1 MKDSY
6 TQQQLPTNSN
16 SNLKLNA
23 YQSHLVE
30 THYSIVNSTAKA
42 LLCQQTGFHNLTE
55 SDLLDAGYE
64 ALVSAACHYDSTRNA
79 SFKTYASRCIWHA
92 MVAEI
97 RNMVPVKVYDSESRT
112 GLVRSDEADGEA
124 KLLELADLLGYWE
137 SEQRRIKETV
147 AELMTH
153 LSTDERWLLR
163 CYYGFDD
170 EAMTLQ
176 GIANLLLISPQAVH
190 KRIKHVHD
198 KLRKLVMDS
207 RPYYLMCA

>member
-1 MKDSY
+1 ME
-6 TQQQLPTNSN
+6 NN
-16 SNLKLNA
+16 M
-23 YQSHLVE
+23 LVE
-30 THYSIVNSTAKA
+30 NHIGLVSLTAKQMMKKNA
-42 LLCQQTGFHNLTE
+42 NCDWLTE
-55 SDLLDAGYE
+55 DDLIGAGFE
-64 ALVSAACHYDSTRNA
+64 ALVAAARTYDAERNV
-79 SFKTYASRCIWHA
+79 SFKTYATTCIKNA

-97 RNMVPVKVYDSESRT
+97 RNMFPVKVYDSESRT

-124 KLLELADLLGYWE
+124 KLYELADLLGYWE
-137 SEQRRIKETV
+137 SEQRRMKETV

-207 RPYYLMCA
+207 RPYYRMCA

>member
-1 MKDSY
+1 ME
-6 TQQQLPTNSN
+6 NN
-16 SNLKLNA
+16 M
-23 YQSHLVE
+23 LVE
-30 THYSIVNSTAKA
+30 NHIGLVSLTAKQMMKKNA
-42 LLCQQTGFHNLTE
+42 NCDWLTE
-55 SDLLDAGYE
+55 DDLIGAGFE
-64 ALVSAACHYDSTRNA
+64 ALVAAARTYDAERNV
-79 SFKTYASRCIWHA
+79 SFKTYATTCIKNA

-97 RNMVPVKVYDSESRT
+97 RNMFPVKVYDSESRT

-124 KLLELADLLGYWE
+124 KLHELADLLGYWE
-137 SEQRRIKETV
+137 TEQRRMKETV

-207 RPYYLMCA
+207 RPYYQMCA

>member
-1 MKDSY
+1 M
-6 TQQQLPTNSN
+6 
-16 SNLKLNA
+16 
-23 YQSHLVE
+23 LVE
-30 THYSIVNSTAKA
+30 NHIGLVSLTAKQMMKKNA
-42 LLCQQTGFHNLTE
+42 NCDWLTE
-55 SDLLDAGYE
+55 DDLIGAGFE
-64 ALVSAACHYDSTRNA
+64 ALVAAARTYDAERNV
-79 SFKTYASRCIWHA
+79 SFKTYATTCIKNA
-92 MVAEI
+92 MVTEI
-97 RNMVPVKVYDSESRT
+97 RNMFPVKVYDSESRT

-124 KLLELADLLGYWE
+124 KLHELADLLGYWE

-147 AELMTH
+147 AELMTL

-207 RPYYLMCA
+207 RPYYRMCA

>member
-1 MKDSY
+1 ME
-6 TQQQLPTNSN
+6 NN
-16 SNLKLNA
+16 M
-23 YQSHLVE
+23 LVE
-30 THYSIVNSTAKA
+30 NHIGLVSLTAKQMMKKNA
-42 LLCQQTGFHNLTE
+42 NCDWLTE
-55 SDLLDAGYE
+55 DDLIGAGFE
-64 ALVSAACHYDSTRNA
+64 ALVAAARTYDAERNV
-79 SFKTYASRCIWHA
+79 SFKTYATTCIKNA

-97 RNMVPVKVYDSESRT
+97 RNMFPVKVYDSESRT

-124 KLLELADLLGYWE
+124 KLYELADLLGYWE

>member
-1 MKDSY
+1 ME
-6 TQQQLPTNSN
+6 NN
-16 SNLKLNA
+16 M
-23 YQSHLVE
+23 LVE
-30 THYSIVNSTAKA
+30 NHIGLVSLTAKQMMKKNA
-42 LLCQQTGFHNLTE
+42 NCDWLTE
-55 SDLLDAGYE
+55 DDLIGAGFE
-64 ALVSAACHYDSTRNA
+64 ALVAAARTYDAERNV
-79 SFKTYASRCIWHA
+79 SFKTYATTCIKNA

-97 RNMVPVKVYDSESRT
+97 RNMFPVKVYDSESRT

-124 KLLELADLLGYWE
+124 KLYELADLLGYWE

-176 GIANLLLISPQAVH
+176 GIANLLLISPKAVH
-190 KRIKHVHD
+190 KRIKHIHD
-198 KLRKLVMDS
+198 KLRKLVIDS
-207 RPYYLMCA
+207 RPYYRMCA